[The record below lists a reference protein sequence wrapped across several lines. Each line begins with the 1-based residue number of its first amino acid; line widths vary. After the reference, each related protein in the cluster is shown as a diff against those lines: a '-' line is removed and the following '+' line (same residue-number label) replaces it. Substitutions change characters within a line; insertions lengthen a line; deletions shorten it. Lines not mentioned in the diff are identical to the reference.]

1 MNQKIYIEYK
11 ISGVLANAYSVV
23 LGSQD
28 GTFGVKKQDGTVVV
42 PHGTTVDSSLTGVYE
57 YDLPVDF
64 NTLYV
69 ASWKIVPVSGDTP
82 VYVNQSIGP
91 FSPTASLIKSVPDFR
106 GTFIQGTTG
115 ALFLSLTDIHGN
127 PLMAESLLL
136 TISKDSVNVI
146 EDVKPDFVKPGF
158 YTFDWSIPNDLD
170 VGKYLATWTY
180 VVDNSTGVELQEF
193 IVSSSGDS
201 SNANIQLYGSRL
213 SDFRVA
219 LSEMICCAQ
228 KIPVY
233 HEQAIPNITNTIF
246 KLTFSKWNQAFGT
259 RVFRNNK
266 IIESDYKINYFRG
279 TILFDTPLSS
289 YDMLHVDYNFRWF
302 SDEQLDRFI
311 SNALSIVNFYPPTS
325 KYDVLN
331 IPESFVPLVLYGA
344 SKDAIRE
351 LLMCLNFQQPQQV
364 FGGSEGASKAF
375 SQLETLKKNYEDE
388 FTRLLEQKKYGRYP
402 RTRSI
407 VTPEF
412 TLPGGR
418 SRWFNAM
425 FKGGV

>member
-136 TISKDSVNVI
+136 TISKDSVNV
-146 EDVKPDFVKPGF
+146 
-158 YTFDWSIPNDLD
+158 
-170 VGKYLATWTY
+170 
-180 VVDNSTGVELQEF
+180 
-193 IVSSSGDS
+193 
-201 SNANIQLYGSRL
+201 NIQLYGSRL

-246 KLTFSKWNQAFGT
+246 KLTFSKLNQAFGT